1 MQRRD
6 ETDQILAEAAWER
19 TRFSHSI
26 NRAILPSI
34 DTHYQQSIDNNNATS
49 IDNRPIPKTT
59 VSEKYKF
66 INQYLTPD
74 EFGIFREPDGYAKAI
89 DGRTLHV
96 SREDIADILQIAN
109 GADNLFMHQRSNPEQ
124 KATMEFY
131 DTAGIRPRSRWKH
144 HSPSQHG
151 CQKSS
156 ERASRDDPS
165 YICLSKHAN
174 LFTQTKLVPEIYTKG
189 EINEMFYR
197 VCGEH
202 EKNKEAFQMKLDGVY
217 YPLNDSI
224 SWLTTCI
231 EEMKQDIARIQHATD
246 VARPPSIDS
255 RQPPSID
262 TQPHQRYIKRAST
275 NTEVNRAQEGDY

>member
-96 SREDIADILQIAN
+96 SREDIADILQTAN
-109 GADNLFMHQRSNPEQ
+109 GANNMFMHQRNNP
-124 KATMEFY
+124 
-131 DTAGIRPRSRWKH
+131 
-144 HSPSQHG
+144 
-151 CQKSS
+151 
-156 ERASRDDPS
+156 
-165 YICLSKHAN
+165 
-174 LFTQTKLVPEIYTKG
+174 
-189 EINEMFYR
+189 
-197 VCGEH
+197 
-202 EKNKEAFQMKLDGVY
+202 
-217 YPLNDSI
+217 
-224 SWLTTCI
+224 
-231 EEMKQDIARIQHATD
+231 
-246 VARPPSIDS
+246 
-255 RQPPSID
+255 
-262 TQPHQRYIKRAST
+262 
-275 NTEVNRAQEGDY
+275 